1 MKKLILIILFLGT
14 VMTSCT
20 PKYESVIPI
29 TNSISL
35 EADVKIDSIEEF
47 YVATEG
53 KYCETIYVI
62 NKATDVVVYKASNIP
77 LEEQKH
83 VGDFNNIILGFL
95 IGCLIVFSIFGIVSL
110 FDN

>member
-1 MKKLILIILFLGT
+1 MKKLILIVLFLGT
-14 VMTSCT
+14 LLTSCT

-29 TNSISL
+29 TNSVSL
-35 EADVKIDSIEEF
+35 EDNVKIDSAQEF

-95 IGCLIVFSIFGIVSL
+95 IGCLIVFSIFGIVSV